1 MQTSNHFTQCYLFHS
16 SSGFAAI
23 IRIKCII
30 IGIIRFWHSSIRW
43 SSTKENIET
52 LIQNSRLLQKK
63 KNLVLTKHI
72 IGYATADAV
81 IIQVFVRKNRLS
93 FRDGKDKDLARLNVS
108 TAVIILFLLTFKRQ
122 YFSYGI
128 SAAKKSNKLLT
139 STRCQIIES
148 QTPIIYQVQ
157 PLSEFK
163 KLSICR
169 SYTEP

>member
-1 MQTSNHFTQCYLFHS
+1 MSLDYHSKEIICTRLITILNENLMQTSNHFTQCYLFHS

-63 KNLVLTKHI
+63 KNLVLTKYI
-72 IGYATADAV
+72 IRYATADAV

-128 SAAKKSNKLLT
+128 TAAKK
-139 STRCQIIES
+139 
-148 QTPIIYQVQ
+148 
-157 PLSEFK
+157 
-163 KLSICR
+163 
-169 SYTEP
+169 